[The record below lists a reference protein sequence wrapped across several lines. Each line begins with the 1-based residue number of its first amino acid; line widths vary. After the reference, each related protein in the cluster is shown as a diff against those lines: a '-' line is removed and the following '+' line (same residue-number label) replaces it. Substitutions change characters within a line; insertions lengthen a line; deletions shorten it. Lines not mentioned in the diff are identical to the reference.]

1 MNIVDVLLTNNSLID
16 SIIAGSWKPP
26 ASTLASALGIGDQRR
41 VVGGNDTLDVMT
53 EGRIWLVLSGF
64 VDIFIVDQ
72 SGRYSFLM
80 VKEGGLID
88 SVPASEPG
96 IRIVGVP
103 SAGAEVIET
112 TRNSLLALASR
123 PERPAL
129 EEAWRGWLTLLAQW
143 HPAGTPLPKA
153 AEGAGFVA
161 AALRSAVDRRLNELT
176 QAAAA
181 RASGRRLAEQDFEA
195 GLESVVDLISVKT
208 LAEHGAEVE
217 TVGSA
222 AARVMRALGIPKL
235 ERRRAQEATASLAEA
250 VEEIAEDN
258 RLQYR
263 AVELTDK
270 WWEHDA
276 GPLLG
281 SFGPKEAPCAL
292 IRAGSAYLL
301 YAGGPPRIVDAMVAS
316 AIGRIAYSFYAPF
329 PSGPLTAWRIL
340 RFGLQG
346 GRGDVVA
353 IAVTLLLTGLFSL
366 VTPLA
371 VGLLMDPI
379 IPDAELGQVGVIAGV
394 LLLLAIGMTAT
405 FIVESLATL
414 RLEARADNRVQAA
427 VWIRLLSLRTPFF
440 RDYTAG
446 DLANRAD
453 GVNAIRK
460 LISQSFTTF
469 ASGGMFMLFSLGL
482 LIYYEWRVT
491 LLVAIVSA
499 AFGALAYLVGRR
511 VLHYNFETLDLSG
524 RLQGTVLQFLGSIA
538 KLRVAGAEREA
549 FLRWLQ
555 TYRQSV
561 ALSLHQRA
569 LSNRLYVVR
578 SGFGPLITV
587 AVLIVL
593 GAHSGDLFAFFHS
606 SARPAPY
613 TPLMSVADF
622 VSYNVALGQFIGAVI
637 SITRAS
643 LFVVMMQPYFR
654 RVRPILEAEMEPA
667 GEGGR
672 IPALKGDI
680 ELRDVRFRYSR
691 DAPLVLQGLSMRI
704 PAGSFVAIVGP
715 SGAGKT
721 SVVRMLLGFD
731 TPESGDIYV
740 DGTDIRLLD
749 LQHLRRQYGVVL
761 QNGRM
766 LAGSIFDN
774 VSAGLPITSDAAME
788 ALRIAALDDVVK
800 ALPMGL
806 HTNMADGG
814 ASFSGGQRQRLLIAR
829 AVIRRPRVL
838 ILDEATSALDNVAQR
853 QVVDNLRTLNCTQV
867 VIAQRLSTVTSA
879 DLIYVID
886 GGRVVESGTYLE
898 LLERGPLFKKLAA
911 RQLL

>member
-1 MNIVDVLLTNNSLID
+1 MNIVDVLLTDNSLVD
-16 SIIAGSWKPP
+16 SVINDSWKPP
-26 ASTLASALGIGDQRR
+26 ASTLVSALGIGDRR
-41 VVGGNDTLDVMT
+41 RIVGGNDTLDVTT

-64 VDIFIVDQ
+64 VDVFLVDDA
-72 SGRYSFLM
+72 GRYSFM
-80 VKEGGLID
+80 VVDEGGLID
-88 SVPASEPG
+88 SLPATEPG
-96 IRIVGVP
+96 VRIVGIP
-103 SAGAEVIET
+103 SAGTEVVET
-112 TRNSLLALASR
+112 TREAVLTLAGR

-129 EEAWRGWLTLLAQW
+129 EEAWRGWLARLAQW
-143 HPAGTPLPKA
+143 HPTGTPLPKA
-153 AEGAGFVA
+153 ADGRAFVA
-161 AALRSAVDRRLNELT
+161 TALHSALARRLDELE
-176 QAAAA
+176 A
-181 RASGRRLAEQDFEA
+181 RAAERAAGLRLAEHDFVA
-195 GLESVVDLISVKT
+195 GLESVIDLVSVET
-208 LAEHGAEVE
+208 SAEHGEEVE
-217 TVGSA
+217 TIGSA
-222 AARVMRALGIPKL
+222 AGRVVRALGLPKL
-235 ERRRAQEATASLAEA
+235 EQRRLRASTVHMSEA

-263 AVELTDK
+263 AVELTDN
-270 WWEHDA
+270 WWKADL

-281 SFGPKEAPCAL
+281 SFGPKSAPCAL
-292 IRAGSAYLL
+292 IRSGKRYLL
-301 YAGGPPRIVDAMVAS
+301 YVGGAPRIVDTSVAEQ
-316 AIGRIAYSFYAPF
+316 IDRVAYSFYLPF
-329 PSGPLTAWRIL
+329 PTGPLTAWKIL

-346 GRGDVVA
+346 SRGDVTAVG
-353 IAVTLLLTGLFSL
+353 VTLLITGLFSL

-371 VGLLMDPI
+371 IGWLMDPI
-379 IPDAELGQVGVIAGV
+379 IPDAELDQVVVIAW
-394 LLLLAIGMTAT
+394 LLFLLAIGMTAT

-414 RLEARADNRVQAA
+414 RLETRADNRVQAA
-427 VWIRLLSLRTPFF
+427 VWIRLLNLRAPFF

-469 ASGGMFMLFSLGL
+469 ASGSMFMIFSLGL
-482 LIYYEWRVT
+482 MIYYEWRVT

-499 AFGALAYLVGRR
+499 LFGGLAYLVGRR
-511 VLHYNFETLDLSG
+511 VLHYNFQNLDLSG
-524 RLQGTVLQFLGSIA
+524 KLQGTVLQLLGSIA

-549 FLRWLQ
+549 FLQWLQ

-561 ALSLHQRA
+561 AYGLRQRI
-569 LSNRLYVVR
+569 LSNRLYVAR

-587 AVLIVL
+587 VMLIVL
-593 GAHSGDLFAFFHS
+593 GAHSGDLLAFFRS
-606 SARPAPY
+606 SVTPHAY
-613 TPLMSVADF
+613 TPLMSIADF
-622 VSYNVALGQFIGAVI
+622 VSYNVALGQFVGAVM
-637 SITRAS
+637 SLTRAS
-643 LFVVMMQPYFR
+643 LFVVMMQPYFH
-654 RVRPILEAEMEPA
+654 RVGPILEAPMEPT

-672 IPALKGDI
+672 IPSLKGEI

-691 DAPLVLQGLSMRI
+691 DAPLALQGLSMRI
-704 PAGSFVAIVGP
+704 PAGSFVAVVGP
-715 SGAGKT
+715 SGAGK
-721 SVVRMLLGFD
+721 SSMVRLLLGFD

-749 LQHLRRQYGVVL
+749 LQNLRRQYGVVL

-766 LAGSIFDN
+766 LAGSIYDN
-774 VSAGLPITSDAAME
+774 VSAGLPIAPETAME

-838 ILDEATSALDNVAQR
+838 IMDEATSALDNVTQR
-853 QVVDNLRTLNCTQV
+853 QVVENLRTLECTQV
-867 VIAQRLSTVTSA
+867 VIAQRLSTVISA

-886 GGRVVESGTYLE
+886 GGRVVESGSYLE
-898 LLERGPLFKKLAA
+898 LLEKGAMFRKLAE